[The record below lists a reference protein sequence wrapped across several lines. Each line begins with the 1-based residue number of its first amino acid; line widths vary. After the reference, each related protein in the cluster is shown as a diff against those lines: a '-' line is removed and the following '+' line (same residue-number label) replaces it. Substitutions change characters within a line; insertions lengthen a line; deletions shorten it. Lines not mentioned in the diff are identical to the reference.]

1 MVAPRVEAPDGL
13 GSFRAGWSIKRQ
25 RWGNG
30 FSSGGAGHRFA
41 NDSTS
46 RSLHLLCTAKSDTT
60 VKYATGGMDNQL
72 FVSKYQ
78 SVLPTVEQLQ
88 QWLQGEKEYLLQLA
102 EAKEENE

>member
-1 MVAPRVEAPDGL
+1 
-13 GSFRAGWSIKRQ
+13 
-25 RWGNG
+25 
-30 FSSGGAGHRFA
+30 
-41 NDSTS
+41 
-46 RSLHLLCTAKSDTT
+46 
-60 VKYATGGMDNQL
+60 MDNQL